1 MGNNYLRKKIIAVK
15 RNFYTIPLVLN
26 FIALV
31 IFTCSTYVHSQV
43 SSRITYPESNT
54 FIQQLNYLNAF
65 FLFAITLSA
74 ILSVVSYL
82 KYMGRVKNYVML
94 GLYYLL
100 CAVQIVLE
108 VFFLIGV
115 QNQLKYEKTL
125 ESTEVIKKFIRLET
139 NSIQLIVLHF
149 VLLGIAIVVSSFAP
163 LIQSKLKNIKFKRM
177 GENSY
182 ENIEALDLS
191 SVDEDE

>member
-43 SSRITYPESNT
+43 SSRITYPESNA

-149 VLLGIAIVVSSFAP
+149 VLLGIA
-163 LIQSKLKNIKFKRM
+163 
-177 GENSY
+177 
-182 ENIEALDLS
+182 
-191 SVDEDE
+191 